1 VAPGLAAAPVCA
13 ALPGATHYH
22 PMPMGMADNQQV
34 KNLKLI
40 LDEQKRTNE
49 LLEYLCRLHYFG
61 TEGAPPPPGR

>member
-1 VAPGLAAAPVCA
+1 
-13 ALPGATHYH
+13 
-22 PMPMGMADNQQV
+22 MPMGMADNQQV